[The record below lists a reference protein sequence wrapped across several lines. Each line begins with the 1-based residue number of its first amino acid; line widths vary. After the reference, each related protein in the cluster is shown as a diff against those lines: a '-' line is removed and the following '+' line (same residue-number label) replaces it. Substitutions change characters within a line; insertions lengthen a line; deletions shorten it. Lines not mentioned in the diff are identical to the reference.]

1 MEGIDAKIRVLIVDD
16 SPFSRHMVADALD
29 PHWFEV
35 VGFADG
41 FRSALDSYRTLMPDV
56 VTMDITMPG
65 VDGLEATRRI
75 VAEEPDARIVILS
88 SMKDYDLVA
97 LAKTKGA
104 VGYLQKPCEPDE
116 LMNALKLAC
125 DAVVVGDEFRDRYPQ
140 FFLHAFTALM
150 KRFTTDAE
158 ATQVAGD
165 CKLAA
170 SGVAVLVGITG
181 QFSGRLVLD
190 MSADTARRLASR
202 LLKQEEENSDK
213 IHDVIA
219 EFANIVAG
227 NAISK
232 LNKEFRVAF
241 LRVSPPGIFAG
252 DHFTL
257 VSPNLEFHKWSVSTP
272 FGSMTLNVGFKKE
285 GD

>member
-1 MEGIDAKIRVLIVDD
+1 VEGKEDKIRVLIVDD
-16 SPFSRHMVADALD
+16 SPFSRHMVADSLD

-41 FRSALDSYRTLMPDV
+41 FRSALDNYRTLMPDV
-56 VTMDITMPG
+56 VTMDIAMPG

-88 SMKDYDLVA
+88 SMQDYDLVA
-97 LAKTKGA
+97 LAKSKGA
-104 VGYLQKPCEPDE
+104 VGYLQKPCDPDE
-116 LMNALKLAC
+116 LMRALKLAC
-125 DAVVVGDEFRDRYPQ
+125 DAVVVGEQFRDRYPQ
-140 FFLHAFTALM
+140 DFLSAFNTLM
-150 KRFTTDAE
+150 KRFTTDASIQCSTG
-158 ATQVAGD
+158 AS
-165 CKLAA
+165 KLSA

-190 MSADTARRLASR
+190 MSAATARCFASR
-202 LLKQEEENSDK
+202 LLKQDEENLDR

-227 NAISK
+227 NAVSK

-252 DHFTL
+252 EQFTL
-257 VSPNLEFHKWSVSTP
+257 VSPSLEFHKWQVDTP
-272 FGSMTLNVGFKKE
+272 FGKMNLNIGFKKE